1 MANQS
6 HDLPHCSQ
14 PVPEATHTSHLLS
27 RLAVPPQSRSL
38 SSSKHHLNPSAPR
51 RAPISK
57 LSRTETA
64 RTHPSD
70 KEQSGDNLRVNKTG
84 TPAPTEFTQEL
95 QLRELKATVLD
106 LLSLQMS
113 SLDKCHSA
121 ADIKTCSHGTPKLIV
136 MSHSPHPSVNPLSSM
151 KKSPGPRKRS
161 SNLELSPSSTSI
173 LSRTLTRITNKT
185 GRSSVRMILNKL
197 GPPPNAV
204 HHAKPTICIDSS
216 MTLPRTSLITSARD
230 LELISS
236 LTLKSTWR

>member
-1 MANQS
+1 MANQRR
-6 HDLPHCSQ
+6 DLPHCSQ
-14 PVPEATHTSHLLS
+14 PVPEATHTSHHHS
-27 RLAVPPQSRSL
+27 RLVAPPQSRSL
-38 SSSKHHLNPSAPR
+38 SSSNHQLNPSAPR

-70 KEQSGDNLRVNKTG
+70 KKLSGDNLRVNKTG
-84 TPAPTEFTQEL
+84 TPPPTECTQVL

-113 SLDKCHSA
+113 SLDKCHSV
-121 ADIKTCSHGTPKLIV
+121 DSKTCSHGTPKLIK
-136 MSHSPHPSVNPLSSM
+136 MNHSPHPSVKPLSIM
-151 KKSPGPRKRS
+151 KKSPGPSKRS

-173 LSRTLTRITNKT
+173 LSRTLTRITSKT

-197 GPPPNAV
+197 GPPPGAV
-204 HHAKPTICIDSS
+204 HHAKPTTCIDSS
-216 MTLPRTSLITSARD
+216 MTLPKTSLITSARD

-236 LTLKSTWR
+236 LTQKSTWR